1 MKNKNFTPKLYT
13 KFYNGFIV
21 FLFLFAFMGVQ
32 NLNAQTQDCPLSCND
47 MVQVSLD
54 DECIAIVTPEMVIEG
69 ENDAITCDYEIY
81 TIVDEN
87 NNVVGH
93 SDGNGNWILDG
104 DATPDYTYRT
114 LMATVGFQ
122 SNHDNS
128 CMGGLRLEDKIAPTL
143 RCLDTVY
150 VACSEDLSDYLNTDT
165 DASYAYSGTDPMV
178 PSGGGTNFFDF
189 PVDIPAGDALD
200 IPIDVNNE
208 ANQSEIMNFVQ
219 AVLTLSTFSNVTVE
233 IQSPTENSTSVLTT
247 PFIDDFFYGI
257 QADDQYV
264 GGLWHII
271 INNNNASAIQV
282 TNAKLRIKSTGFLRI
297 GNGVIVN
304 DNCHLDDATVE
315 VLADFTTPNDT
326 TCASYFQ
333 ERIIK
338 YQGTDW
344 RGMKTPV
351 CEHVIRWEH
360 NGFDDME
367 WPHNW
372 DGIDNPPLSCTGHFM
387 QATPG
392 GDFTETNQIWDTN
405 GDGYPQPDEVDVPTI
420 DGNPIWPDAGYCMI
434 NVTFSDEVFE
444 ICPGSFKI
452 LRKWI
457 AYDMCEAGA
466 DDCCNDDANPRTHYQ
481 IIKVIDNTPIT
492 FETNHLGYV
501 EVSANPFDCSACV
514 TLPVPIIQNYGCSE
528 GYTYEVGYCP
538 TGNGIFEYFDH
549 ITSRVVNGETVYTIC
564 ELPVGET
571 CVRYIVTDLCGNK
584 SYGTLT
590 VKVIDD
596 IPPIPVCDEH
606 TVATVT
612 TDCTARVNAETF
624 DDGSFDNCSDV
635 SFKVARMN
643 GSNIGPFG
651 DYVDFG
657 SSDVGKTSQV
667 VLKVLDAEGNWNTC
681 MVEVYVDDKIP
692 PQVFCPENVNIDC
705 NVDPHDV
712 ELTGGEA
719 DYWDNCGAQITHED
733 FGSLNQCNV
742 GTIRRVWTVTDNSGK
757 QATCTQYIYV
767 ENYHPFKMRP
777 RDWPRDVNNLLGCSN
792 ADTDPS
798 NTGEPNLSND
808 DFCSMVAATYSDRI
822 FNVVDGACYKIL
834 RDWTV
839 IDWCQYGDDPVYLG
853 LPGHP
858 YEGMWVHTQIIMVND
873 YNAPVFTSEC
883 SNQTICAYNS
893 DCTGDVTIVAEADD
907 ECTPD
912 NELVWSY
919 RVTGPNLDYPLVG
932 NSNTFN
938 RTHMELGWYDIF
950 WTVEDKCGN
959 ISECNYS
966 FQVVDCKNP
975 TPLCYSEITTVL
987 MPTTDPRMVSIK
999 ARDFDRGSDDNCD
1012 RGSTCEDCYTDLRFS
1027 FSGTNPYDS
1036 IRTFTE
1042 DDEGLHTLDMWVWDQ
1057 AGNKD
1062 FCTVTVYIQDNV
1074 TSGTNAMI
1082 AGQIITEDDKKVEN
1096 AKVKL
1101 EDMQIHESVS
1111 VETNSDGFF
1120 EFSVPV
1126 ERDYKIEAE
1135 MNDNYLNGLTTLDL
1149 VIIQK
1154 HILGIKDLN
1163 TPYKLLAADANNDQ
1177 RVTASDILALRKLIL
1192 GTTDNLVASDPWIF
1206 VDNDYEFI
1214 NPKNPWLTQEQDMH
1228 TIYLNNVNE
1237 DVTNN
1242 HFIAIKT
1249 GDVNNSAV
1257 VNGNSS
1263 SLVGLR
1269 GMMSMD
1275 IENKT
1280 FKSGEMLYVP
1290 VKSSTLVDLS
1300 GMQFSLE
1307 LGNNLSFERIESND
1321 LNINENNYS
1330 VHNNK
1335 VFFSWNAF
1343 KEKVINEDEILF
1355 TLVLKANKNGQ
1366 LINQLNLV
1374 PDLNP
1379 EAYNE
1384 NLDVLGLELNYR
1396 NVDGGEFV
1404 LNQNTPNP
1412 FSNETE
1418 ISFNLPKSG
1427 QVTITVFDVTGKVI
1441 LKKSGEFD
1449 KGYNSV
1455 KMSKDDLNYVSGV
1468 LYYKVE
1474 TEENMAVKKMIVLAK

>member
-1 MKNKNFTPKLYT
+1 MKNKKFTPKLYT
-13 KFYNGFIV
+13 GFLNGFV
-21 FLFLFAFMGVQ
+21 VLMFLFAFMGVQ
-32 NLNAQTQDCPLSCND
+32 SLSAQTQDCPLSCND

-54 DECIAIVTPEMVIEG
+54 DECLAIITPEMIIEG
-69 ENDAITCDYEIY
+69 ENDTITCGYEIY

-93 SDGNGNWILDG
+93 SDGTGNWILDG
-104 DATPDYTYRT
+104 DANPDYTYKT

-122 SNHDNS
+122 NDHNNS

-165 DASYAYSGTDPMV
+165 DARYKYTGTDPIV
-178 PSGGGTNFFDF
+178 PSVGPNLFGF
-189 PVDIPAGDALD
+189 PFTISPGNDADIPF
-200 IPIDVNNE
+200 DVNNK
-208 ANQSEIMNFVQ
+208 ANQSEIITFVQ
-219 AVLTLSTFSNVTVE
+219 ALLSMNSSSNVTVE
-233 IQSPTENSTSVLTT
+233 IQAPTENSPNTLNS
-247 PFIDDFFYGI
+247 PYKDDYFYGI

-271 INNNNASAIQV
+271 IHNNSAYDV
-282 TNAKLRIKSTGFLRI
+282 TVTDAQLRINSVGFLRI

-304 DNCHLDDATVE
+304 DNCHLDEAVVE
-315 VLADFTTPNDT
+315 VIADYTTPNDT
-326 TCASYFQ
+326 SCASYFQ

-372 DGIDNPPLSCTGHFM
+372 DGIDNPPLSCNGHFM

-405 GDGYPQPDEVDVPTI
+405 GDGYPQPEEIDVPTI
-420 DGNPIWPDAGYCMI
+420 DGNPIWPNAGYCML
-434 NVTFSDEVFE
+434 NVIYTDEVFE
-444 ICPGSFKI
+444 ICPGSFKV
-452 LRKWI
+452 LRKWT
-457 AYDMCEAGA
+457 AYDMCEPGA
-466 DDCCNDDANPRTHYQ
+466 DDCCNNDANPRSHYQ
-481 IIKVIDNTPIT
+481 LIKVIDNTPIT
-492 FETNHLGYV
+492 FETNHVGYV

-538 TGNGIFEYFDH
+538 TGNGIFEYFDN
-549 ITSRVVNGETVYTIC
+549 ITSHVVNGETVYTIC
-564 ELPVGET
+564 DLPVGET
-571 CVRYIVTDLCGNK
+571 CVRYTVTDLCGNK

-590 VKVIDD
+590 VRVIDD

-612 TDCTARVNAETF
+612 TDCTARVYAETF

-635 SFKVARMN
+635 HFQVARMR
-643 GSNIGPFG
+643 GSSSIGPFG
-651 DYVDFG
+651 DYADFG
-657 SSDVGKTSQV
+657 QSDVGKTSQV
-667 VLKVLDAEGNWNTC
+667 VLKVIDEEGNWNTC

-692 PQVFCPENVNIDC
+692 PTINCPDNVNIDC

-712 ELTGGEA
+712 DLTGGEA
-719 DYWDNCGAQITHED
+719 DYWDNCGATLTHED

-742 GTIRRVWTVTDNSGK
+742 GTIRRKWTVTDNGGK
-757 QATCTQYIYV
+757 TATCTQYIYI

-777 RDWPRDVNNLLGCSN
+777 RDWPRDVTNLLGCSD

-798 NTGEPNLSND
+798 NTGEPDLSND
-808 DFCSMVAATYSDRI
+808 DYCSMVASTYSDRI

-834 RDWTV
+834 RDWSV
-839 IDWCQYGDDPVYLG
+839 IDWCQYGDDPVFLG

-873 YNAPVFTSEC
+873 YNAPVITSDC
-883 SNQTICAYNS
+883 DNQTICAYNS
-893 DCTGDVTIVAEADD
+893 DCTGDVTLVAEADD

-912 NELVWSY
+912 DELVWSY
-919 RVTGPNLDYPLVG
+919 RVTGPNLQYPIVG
-932 NSNTFN
+932 NTNTFN
-938 RTHMELGWYDIF
+938 KSHMELGWYDIH

-959 ISECNYS
+959 ISECSYS
-966 FQVVDCKNP
+966 FKVEDCKNP

-1012 RGSTCEDCYTDLRFS
+1012 RGSTCEECNTDLRFS
-1027 FSGTNPYDS
+1027 FSGTDPYDS
-1036 IRTFTE
+1036 TRTFTE

-1074 TSGTNAMI
+1074 AGTNAML

-1096 AKVKL
+1096 ASVKL
-1101 EDMQIHESVS
+1101 EDMDVHETQSVK
-1111 VETNSDGFF
+1111 TNGDGFF
-1120 EFSVPV
+1120 EFSVPM
-1126 ERDYKIEAE
+1126 ERDYKLQAE

-1154 HILGIKDLN
+1154 HILGIKELN

-1177 RVTASDILALRKLIL
+1177 KITASDILGLRKLIL
-1192 GTTDNLVASDPWIF
+1192 GTAENPGINDAWMF
-1206 VDNDYEFI
+1206 VNSKYEFI
-1214 NPKNPWLTQEQDMH
+1214 NPQNPWLTQEGDMH
-1228 TIYLNNVNE
+1228 TIYVNNINN
-1237 DVTNN
+1237 DLTDN
-1242 HFIAIKT
+1242 HFIAVKI
-1249 GDVNNSAV
+1249 GDVNNTAV
-1257 VNGNSS
+1257 VNSTSS
-1263 SLVGLR
+1263 TPINMR
-1269 GMMSMD
+1269 GVLSMNMV
-1275 IENKT
+1275 NKT
-1280 FKSGEMLYVP
+1280 FKSGETISVP
-1290 VKSSTLVDLS
+1290 VKISGINDLS
-1300 GMQFSLE
+1300 GMQFSLNIGENLEFKAIEANE
-1307 LGNNLSFERIESND
+1307 LKVNA
-1321 LNINENNYS
+1321 NNYS
-1330 VHNNK
+1330 IHDNK
-1335 VFFSWNAF
+1335 LFFSWNAL
-1343 KEKVINEDEILF
+1343 KDQVINEDEILF
-1355 TLVLKANKNGQ
+1355 TLVLKAKNNGQ

-1374 PDLNP
+1374 TDLNP

-1384 NLDVLGLELNYR
+1384 DLDIMGLELNYR
-1396 NVDGGEFV
+1396 NEATGGFA
-1404 LNQNTPNP
+1404 LYQNTPNP
-1412 FSNETE
+1412 FSNETK
-1418 ISFNLPKSG
+1418 ISFSLPEDG
-1427 QVTITVFDVTGKVI
+1427 NVTITVFDVTGKVI
-1441 LKKSGEFD
+1441 LKKSGEFV

-1455 KMSKDDLNYVSGV
+1455 KMSKDDLKNLSGV
-1468 LYYKVE
+1468 MYYKVE
-1474 TEENMAVKKMIVLAK
+1474 NEENMAVRKMILLAK

>member
-1 MKNKNFTPKLYT
+1 MKNKNFTPNLYT
-13 KFYNGFIV
+13 KFHIGFVV

-54 DECIAIVTPEMVIEG
+54 DECIAIVTPEMIIEG
-69 ENDAITCDYEIY
+69 ENDAITCGYEIY
-81 TIVDEN
+81 TIVDEH

-93 SDGNGNWILDG
+93 ADGTTGNWILDG
-104 DATPDYTYRT
+104 NADPDYTYKT

-122 SNHDNS
+122 NDHSNS

-143 RCLDTVY
+143 RCLDTVF
-150 VACSEDLSDYLNTDT
+150 VACSEDLTDYLNTDT
-165 DASYAYSGTDPMV
+165 DVKYNYTGVDPIV
-178 PSGGGTNFFDF
+178 PSVGPNYFGF
-189 PVDIPAGDALD
+189 PFTIAAGDNVD
-200 IPIDVNNE
+200 VPIDVDNA
-208 ANQSEIMNFVQ
+208 ANQSEIMNYVQ
-219 AVLTLSTFSNVTVE
+219 AVLSLSTTSNVTVN
-233 IQSPTENSTSVLTT
+233 IQAPTENSPNTLNS
-247 PFIDDFFYGI
+247 PFKDDYFYGV
-257 QADDQYV
+257 QTTDEYV

-271 INNNNASAIQV
+271 INNNGASSVQV
-282 TNAKLRIKSTGFLRI
+282 KNVQLRIKSTGFLRI

-304 DNCHLDDATVE
+304 DNCHLDEATIDI
-315 VLADFTTPNDT
+315 LADYTVPNDT

-333 ERIIK
+333 ERVIK

-351 CEHVIRWEH
+351 CSHVIRWEH

-387 QATPG
+387 QATIG
-392 GDFTETNQIWDTN
+392 GDFTKTNQIWDTN
-405 GDGYPQPDEVDVPTI
+405 GDGYPQPDEIDVPTI
-420 DGNPIWPDAGYCMI
+420 DGNPIWPDAGYCML
-434 NVTFSDEVFE
+434 NVTYTDEVFE
-444 ICPGSFKI
+444 ICPGSFKV
-452 LRKWI
+452 LRKWL
-457 AYDMCEAGA
+457 AYDMCEPGA

-481 IIKVIDNTPIT
+481 LIKVIDNTPIT
-492 FETNHLGYV
+492 FETNHVGYV

-514 TLPVPIIQNYGCSE
+514 VLPVPLIQSYGCSE

-538 TGNGIFEYFDH
+538 TGNGVFEYFDN
-549 ITSRVVNGETVYTIC
+549 ISSKVINGETVYTIC
-564 ELPVGET
+564 DLPVGET

-590 VKVIDD
+590 VRVVDD

-612 TDCTARVNAETF
+612 TDCTARVYAETF
-624 DDGSFDNCSDV
+624 DDGSFDNCSEV
-635 SFKVARMN
+635 SFQVARMN
-643 GSNIGPFG
+643 GNNIGPFG
-651 DYVDFG
+651 DYADFG

-667 VLKVLDAEGNWNTC
+667 VLKVIDEEGNWNTC

-692 PQVFCPENVNIDC
+692 PTIECPENVNVDC

-719 DYWDNCGAQITHED
+719 DYWDNCGATLTHED

-742 GTIRRVWTVTDNSGK
+742 GTIKRVWTVTDNSGK
-757 QATCTQYIYV
+757 KATCTQYIYI
-767 ENYHPFKMRP
+767 ENYHPFKMRSK
-777 RDWPRDVNNLLGCSN
+777 DWPKDVTNLLGCSN

-798 NTGEPNLSND
+798 NTGEPDLSND
-808 DFCSMVAATYSDRI
+808 DYCSMVASTYTDRI

-834 RDWTV
+834 RDWSV

-873 YNAPVFTSEC
+873 YNAPVITSDC
-883 SNQTICAYNS
+883 DNQTICAYNS
-893 DCTGDVTIVAEADD
+893 DCTGDVTLVAEADD

-912 NELVWSY
+912 DELVWSY

-932 NSNTFN
+932 NSNTFTN
-938 RTHMELGWYDIF
+938 NHMELGWYDIL
-950 WTVEDKCGN
+950 WTVEDRCGN
-959 ISECNYS
+959 ISECS
-966 FQVVDCKNP
+966 FSFKVEDCKNP

-1027 FSGTNPYDS
+1027 FSGTDPYDS

-1074 TSGTNAMI
+1074 TGTNAML

-1096 AKVKL
+1096 ATVKL
-1101 EDMQIHESVS
+1101 EDMEIRETVS
-1111 VETNSDGFF
+1111 VKTNDDGFF
-1120 EFSVPV
+1120 EFSVPTG
-1126 ERDYKIEAE
+1126 RDYKVKAE
-1135 MNDNYLNGLTTLDL
+1135 MSGNYLNGLTTLDL
-1149 VIIQK
+1149 VLIQK

-1192 GTTDNLVASDPWIF
+1192 GSTDNLENTDAWEF
-1206 VDNDYEFI
+1206 VDNKYEFI
-1214 NPKNPWLTQEQDMH
+1214 NPRNPWLTQEQDMH
-1228 TIYLNNVNE
+1228 TIYLNGMNG

-1242 HFIAIKT
+1242 HFVAVKI

-1257 VNGNSS
+1257 VNASS
-1263 SLVGLR
+1263 SNPIDLR
-1269 GMMSMD
+1269 GVMSLNID
-1275 IENKT
+1275 NKT
-1280 FKSGEMLYVP
+1280 FKSGERVLVP
-1290 VKSSTLVDLS
+1290 VKASDLIDLS
-1300 GMQFSLE
+1300 GMQFSLKI
-1307 LGNNLSFERIESND
+1307 GDNIKFEAIEANDLKVNESN
-1321 LNINENNYS
+1321 YS
-1330 VHNNK
+1330 FHNNK
-1335 VFFSWNAF
+1335 LFFSWNAL
-1343 KEKVINEDEILF
+1343 KNQLVNENEILF
-1355 TLVLKANKNGQ
+1355 TLVFKAKNNGQ

-1374 PDLNP
+1374 TDLNP

-1384 NLDVLGLELNYR
+1384 ELDILGLELNYR
-1396 NVDGGEFV
+1396 NEKLGDFA
-1404 LNQNTPNP
+1404 LYQNTPNP

-1418 ISFNLPKSG
+1418 ISFNLPKAG
-1427 QVTITVFDVTGKVI
+1427 NVTITVFDVTGKVI
-1441 LKKSGEFD
+1441 LKKSGEFE

-1455 KMSKDDLNYVSGV
+1455 KMSKDDLNNISGV
-1468 LYYKVE
+1468 MYYKVE
-1474 TEENMAVKKMIVLAK
+1474 NEDNMAVRKMILLAK